1 MIKTL
6 SKANQL
12 VLLLFFISF
21 AMSENPLK
29 YAQPKLSDYGF
40 FEGRMADHNPVTGV
54 IPYDVSAQLFSDYAL
69 KSRFIVLPQGQQL
82 EYQKDGTFDFPEES
96 VLIKTFYYP
105 ADFRNPDKNI
115 RLMETRILIHTP
127 EGWMGFAYIWNEEQ
141 TEAFLEI
148 AGERLDASFIN
159 PIGETVNFKYSVP
172 NFNQCKG
179 CHVFN
184 NKMEPIG
191 PKTRLLN
198 HDFDFDSGRM
208 NQLEKWETLGM
219 ISGLPSVSSLP
230 QTPDYNNFESGSI
243 EERARALIDINCAH
257 CHRLGAPGETSG
269 LFLNIEETNP
279 TQLGVHKP
287 PIAAG
292 RGSGDLDYTIVPGQP
307 DKSIMVYRM
316 ASTDPSIMMP
326 ELGRKLVH
334 REGVELVKQWIK
346 EMEKY

>member
-1 MIKTL
+1 MLTPM
-6 SKANQL
+6 SKAKHF
-12 VLLLFFISF
+12 VLLALVVSF
-21 AMSENPLK
+21 AMSGNLLK
-29 YAQPKLSDYGF
+29 YAKPKLSDYGF
-40 FEGRMADHNPVTGV
+40 FEGRMADHNPRTGV

-69 KSRFIVLPQGQQL
+69 KSRFIVLPKGQQL
-82 EYQKDGTFDFPEES
+82 KHQKDGSFHFPKES

-105 ADFRNPDKNI
+105 ADFNHPDQNI
-115 RLMETRILIHTP
+115 HLIETRLLINTP
-127 EGWMGFAYIWNEEQ
+127 EGWLGFPYVWNKEQ
-141 TEAFLEI
+141 TEAYLEI
-148 AGERLDASFIN
+148 AGERLDVSFVN
-159 PIGETVNFKYSVP
+159 PIGQTINFEYSVP

-179 CHVFN
+179 CHVN
-184 NKMEPIG
+184 QNRMIPIG
-191 PKTRLLN
+191 PKSRLLN
-198 HDFDFDSGRM
+198 HNFDYGDGKM

-230 QTPDYNNFESGSI
+230 QTPDYNDFESGSI

-292 RGSGDLDYTIVPGQP
+292 RGSGDLDYTIVPGKP

-316 ASTDPSIMMP
+316 ASTDPGIMMP

-334 REGVELVKQWIK
+334 KEGVELVKKWIQ
-346 EMEKY
+346 EMEK